1 MKTHALVVSN
11 PGDPFTYRSIEVNDT
26 LLPTEVLVEIKAT
39 GVCHT
44 DINFA
49 AHSIPGLFPAVLGH
63 EGAGIISRVGTA
75 VQSVKAGD
83 QVLLSYTSC
92 GSCKYCERKETSFCD
107 DWERDNFGVGRADG
121 SKAYGFVAGEGEE
134 KGEITSHFFGQSCFS
149 KYAVV
154 DSRCCVKVG
163 EAGDKTIDLEMLAPL
178 GCGIMT
184 GAGAM
189 LHVLT
194 PSLHDTI
201 CIVGA
206 GAVGLAALMS
216 LNFQERKPKQ
226 IIVVDVVDE
235 RLKMAVKYGAT
246 HTVNS
251 RNEKDLKAALKEL
264 TKEKGI
270 DRAIDTTGR
279 PDIVGDLLES
289 AAQRGLVC
297 SVGVGAMVK
306 RLMMMKLDEEVK
318 TNIFNTV
325 NSGRV
330 YTGCCMGNC
339 YPPEFLPKLIQGWKD
354 GKFPFTD
361 LMRKYDAKEAE
372 MAKKDVLSGKVVK
385 AVLVWE

>member
-1 MKTHALVVSN
+1 MKTYALVVSN

-26 LLPTEVLVEIKAT
+26 LLPTEVLVDIKAT

-49 AHSIPGLFPAVLGH
+49 AHNIPGLFPAVLGH
-63 EGAGIISRVGTA
+63 EGAGIISRVGTE
-75 VQSVKAGD
+75 VQGVKAGD

-121 SKAYGFVAGEGEE
+121 SKTYGFVAGEGEGEE

-163 EAGDKTIDLEMLAPL
+163 EAGDKSIDLEMLAPL

-189 LHVLT
+189 LHVLA
-194 PSLHDTI
+194 PSPHDII

-216 LNFQERKPKQ
+216 LNFQEQKPKQ

-246 HTVNS
+246 HTINS
-251 RNEKDLKAALKEL
+251 RDEKDLKVALKGL
-264 TKEKGI
+264 TKGKGI
-270 DRAIDTTGR
+270 DGAIDTTGR
-279 PDIVGDLLES
+279 PEIVGDLLE
-289 AAQRGLVC
+289 ATAKRGTIC
-297 SVGVGAMVK
+297 SVGVGA
-306 RLMMMKLDEEVK
+306 LDAEVK

-372 MAKKDVLSGKVVK
+372 TAKKDVLSGEVVK

>member
-1 MKTHALVVSN
+1 MKSHALVVSN
-11 PGDPFTYRSIEVNDT
+11 PGDPFIYHSIEVNDT

-44 DINFA
+44 DINFSA
-49 AHSIPGLFPAVLGH
+49 QPIPGLFPVVLGH
-63 EGAGIISRVGTA
+63 EGAGVISRVGE
-75 VQSVKAGD
+75 VQHLKEGD

-121 SKAYGFVAGEGEE
+121 SKAYGFTGGEGEQ
-134 KGEITSHFFGQSCFS
+134 GEITSHFFGQSCFS
-149 KYAVV
+149 KHAVV
-154 DSRCCVKVG
+154 NSRCCVKVG

-194 PSLHDTI
+194 PSPHDII

-216 LNFQERKPKQ
+216 LNFLQKKPKQ
-226 IIVVDVVDE
+226 IIVVDLVDQ

-246 HTVNS
+246 HTINS
-251 RNEKDLKAALKEL
+251 RIEKDLKAALEGL
-264 TKEKGI
+264 TSGKGV
-270 DRAIDTTGR
+270 DGAIDTTGR
-279 PDIVGDLLES
+279 PDVVGDLLE
-289 AAQRGLVC
+289 ATAKKGVVC
-297 SVGVGAMVK
+297 SVGVG
-306 RLMMMKLDEEVK
+306 KLDAEVK

-339 YPPEFLPKLIQGWKD
+339 YPPEFVPKLIQGWKD
-354 GKFPFTD
+354 GKFSFTD
-361 LMRKYDAKEAE
+361 LIEKYNAKEAE
-372 MAKKDVLSGKVVK
+372 TAKNDVLSGKVVK
-385 AVLVWE
+385 AVLIWE